1 MTVTLLPKA
10 FRLTPEEQYDE
21 YVGKLMN
28 RLLGLSS
35 RLFVVVE
42 LTRSYNLHF
51 HLIVQF
57 TKKSKNHI
65 GDVYNLFRRQTDFG
79 YINISQ
85 VEDESSVIRYMLKDV
100 EETYG
105 SLSRKPIICNHITGI
120 NLSNYLD
127 YMSYDWDTFVIE

>member
-1 MTVTLLPKA
+1 MEYLSVKYFMTVTLLPKA
-10 FRLTPEEQYDE
+10 FKLTPEEQYDE

-65 GDVYNLFRRQTDFG
+65 RDVYNLLDVRQ
-79 YINISQ
+79 IL
-85 VEDESSVIRYMLKDV
+85 VILIYHRLRM
-100 EETYG
+100 
-105 SLSRKPIICNHITGI
+105 
-120 NLSNYLD
+120 NLQ
-127 YMSYDWDTFVIE
+127 